1 MIWTFACWLV
11 KLNTGLALQTAWK
24 CFFVYIVLQA
34 ACPGN
39 RVLGNLANKL
49 KKVIDEGKSGTLI
62 EENI

>member
-1 MIWTFACWLV
+1 MLFLC
-11 KLNTGLALQTAWK
+11 
-24 CFFVYIVLQA
+24 IVLQA